1 VTERALQTDGDDA
14 SLVAELESLR
24 RALGNLG
31 TDGAAPGQALAIFR
45 LLHGLKL
52 EQWAEVAKSLNLR
65 QWIPLP
71 VEGSLVPS
79 VVHLQHTLEELS
91 FLTDHDP
98 LTGLSNRRAFE
109 RGLDLEIERAG
120 RSNTTLS
127 LALLDLDDFKAVN
140 DTFGHP
146 CGDQVLVAVADAMEE
161 FALILPGA
169 GLMEVQTVID
179 RLHEAVRALRVDCGA
194 GRPITTTCSVGVA
207 TYRGRLPVSVPEIMT
222 MADRALYQAKGQG
235 KNRTIVLP
243 VHDLAASL
251 KTTLVQSSEKKFLFT
266 GS

>member
-1 VTERALQTDGDDA
+1 
-14 SLVAELESLR
+14 
-24 RALGNLG
+24 
-31 TDGAAPGQALAIFR
+31 
-45 LLHGLKL
+45 
-52 EQWAEVAKSLNLR
+52 
-65 QWIPLP
+65 
-71 VEGSLVPS
+71 

-146 CGDQVLVAVADAMEE
+146 CGDQVLVAVADAMQGMKRGYDLAARIGGEE